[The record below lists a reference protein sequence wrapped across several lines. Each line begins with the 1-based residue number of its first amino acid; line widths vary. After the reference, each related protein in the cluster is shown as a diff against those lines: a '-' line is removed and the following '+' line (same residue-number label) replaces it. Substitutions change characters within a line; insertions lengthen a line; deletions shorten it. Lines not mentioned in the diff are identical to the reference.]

1 MKKYVFMTLASIAL
15 AMPVNAQFFHG
26 LVEKAVEKQVEKKV
40 AEKVSPK
47 SANQSSSDQE
57 EKSYIE
63 TDLQNIVAG
72 GFEAKESVTPMKFS
86 SLSDL
91 LAKRPALPA
100 VNDLLSPEAKTTY
113 AYKSAMAWE
122 QGAMDYR
129 TSQQLKQQQLQSK
142 IMTAGNRLQQQQAQQ
157 KEFINDASRQGLM
170 LSQEETMQVLMS
182 SGLNLE
188 KATEEQVMN
197 VLADAYAKKWNIS
210 QADARTFMA
219 MAMSNPKQAEA
230 FLKQKYPE
238 LYSKL
243 AANAPKAKQFVA
255 EDSSKDN
262 EYGKIGE
269 QVSDISIEAQQL
281 RNAAMDMLKH
291 QQYVLS
297 LENIHVG
304 ELPTNKLEDL
314 YSRIAAS
321 WKNSD
326 ECKQVIQIE
335 SDLQERLNNWNACTE
350 ANQGKDIPFPTWW
363 TQGRKQEN
371 AIIAQWNRQ
380 NAEKWLAAVAEYDN
394 QLRALLDRLAALD
407 NQLEQVRNGGE
418 ETIVYLNAKMQVYIA
433 EQFLIDYYSMFS
445 TALEFPL
452 AVPQEET
459 KYMFCDT
466 YGKG

>member
-47 SANQSSSDQE
+47 SANQSGSDQE
-57 EKSYIE
+57 DKSYIE

-72 GFEAKESVTPMKFS
+72 GFEAKEPVTPMKFS

-91 LAKRPALPA
+91 LAQRPAMPA

-113 AYKSAMAWE
+113 AYKGAMAWE
-122 QGAMDYR
+122 QGALDYR
-129 TSQQLKQQQLQSK
+129 TSQQIKQQQLQSK

-243 AANAPKAKQFVA
+243 AANAPKAKQYVA

-407 NQLEQVRNGGE
+407 NQLEQIRNGGE
-418 ETIVYLNAKMQVYIA
+418 ETLVYLNTKMQVYIA
-433 EQFLIDYYSMFS
+433 EQFLTDYYSMFS

-459 KYMFCDT
+459 KYMPCDS

>member
-40 AEKVSPK
+40 AEKISPK

-129 TSQQLKQQQLQSK
+129 TSQQIKQQQLQSK

-188 KATEEQVMN
+188 KATEDQVMN

-269 QVSDISIEAQQL
+269 QVSDISTEAQQL

-314 YSRIAAS
+314 YSRIAVS

-350 ANQGKDIPFPTWW
+350 AKQGKDIPFPSWW

-394 QLRALLDRLAALD
+394 SLRALLDRLAALD
-407 NQLEQVRNGGE
+407 NQLEQIRNGGE
-418 ETIVYLNAKMQVYIA
+418 ETIVYLDAKIQVYIA
-433 EQFLIDYYSMFS
+433 EQFLTDYYSMFS

>member
-40 AEKVSPK
+40 AEEVSPK

-72 GFEAKESVTPMKFS
+72 GFEAKEPVTPMKFS

-91 LAKRPALPA
+91 LAKRPAMPA
-100 VNDLLSPEAKTTY
+100 ANDLLSPEAKTTY
-113 AYKSAMAWE
+113 AYKGAMAWE

-129 TSQQLKQQQLQSK
+129 TSQQIKQQQLQSK

-269 QVSDISIEAQQL
+269 QVSDISTEAQQL
-281 RNAAMDMLKH
+281 RNAAMDML
-291 QQYVLS
+291 
-297 LENIHVG
+297 
-304 ELPTNKLEDL
+304 TNKLENL
-314 YSRIAAS
+314 NLQIVNS
-321 WKNSD
+321 WKTSA
-326 ECKQVIQIE
+326 ECKQVVQIE

-371 AIIAQWNRQ
+371 AIIAQWNRP
-380 NAEKWLAAVAEYDN
+380 NAEKWLAVVAEYDN
-394 QLRALLDRLAALD
+394 QLRALLDRLAAFD
-407 NQLEQVRNGGE
+407 NQLEQIRNGGE
-418 ETIVYLNAKMQVYIA
+418 ETIVYLDAKMQVYIA
-433 EQFLIDYYSMFS
+433 EQFLTDYYSMFS

-459 KYMFCDT
+459 KYMPCDS